1 MEHVVKFADLYEFIE
16 AAENG
21 ATDCGEEHRSS
32 KKTGKDRT
40 WDFGTEFDG
49 AIKVARNG
57 WPEGREAIEAL
68 TYKFKAVVEDAHREA
83 FGQPVYTR
91 SVAGSGV
98 NVGRYNAG
106 LPDAMVMRKRVE
118 MESPIIDIVCNV
130 SASAAISAQTYMI
143 RGAAVAALTDLLEL
157 SGRRVRLT
165 VVVNTAGSGHSVPVY
180 TTIKKPGDPVQM
192 DAIAFA
198 TAHPAYLRRLGFS
211 IWEQQPKSVRRSVGI
226 GDGGSGYG
234 TPVDVKTDADL
245 YMPRIL
251 SGFDWS
257 ESRAQAWVE
266 QQLVNMGV
274 LPKKDEE

>member
-1 MEHVVKFADLYEFIE
+1 MEHVVKFANLYEFID

-21 ATDCGEEHRSS
+21 ATDCREEYRSS
-32 KKTGKDRT
+32 KGTGGNST
-40 WDFGTEFDG
+40 WDFNTGFDG
-49 AIKVARNG
+49 AIEVARKG

-68 TYKFKAVVEDAHREA
+68 TYQFKAVVEDAHREA

-91 SVAGSGV
+91 SVTGSGV
-98 NVGRYNAG
+98 NVGRFNAG

-130 SASAAISAQTYMI
+130 SASASISSKTYMI
-143 RGAAVAALTDLLEL
+143 RGAAVAALADLLEL

-165 VVVNTAGSGHSVPVY
+165 VVVNTAGGGQTIPVY
-180 TTIKKPGDPVQM
+180 TTIKNPGDPVQM

-211 IWEQQPKSVRRSVGI
+211 IWEQQPRSVRKSVGI

-234 TPVDVKTDADL
+234 APCDVKTDADL

-251 SGFDWS
+251 SGSDWS

-274 LPKKDEE
+274 LPKKEED